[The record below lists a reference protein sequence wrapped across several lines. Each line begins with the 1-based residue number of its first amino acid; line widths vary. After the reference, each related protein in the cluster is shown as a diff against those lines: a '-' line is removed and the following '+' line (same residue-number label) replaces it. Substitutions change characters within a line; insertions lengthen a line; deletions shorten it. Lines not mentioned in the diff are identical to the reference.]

1 MKRRNEEEE
10 DDQKRDI
17 IEEYHNFASR
27 VYAGIAREGLSI
39 DKLSNKYEVQPI
51 SLTTYQGVHDL
62 VMNMNPNILET
73 KVNIHKIVDKI
84 EKNYTRLE
92 ISHKQELV
100 KAQKMLEGKQKKE
113 EEARKDDI
121 KNVKDIETRPDTP
134 TKIFGPY
141 VYAKNHEERVQ
152 SFVKDEREDMAIIML
167 QRLLRGRSD
176 QNMMYEG
183 KEKRLDLIQE
193 LLTVANVEPLPENQV
208 EDLLLQAHEE
218 KLKDAVLESIQGEV
232 MSRAFDMLS
241 KELIRF
247 KQEKKIN
254 KMVNIAEN
262 DRRTREAEERGRR
275 QAEETLQRRED
286 LLYQEIMKMHQG
298 SVDTYLDMMMNN
310 ALESASSR
318 QANQMATLKKEKID
332 NQIENLENK
341 HSRPQAIIKDLLTS
355 FLIPNIQ
362 RNKLQKR
369 VELEERRFAETA
381 KATLATTIA
390 SAKHLTQTKKE

>member
-1 MKRRNEEEE
+1 
-10 DDQKRDI
+10 
-17 IEEYHNFASR
+17 
-27 VYAGIAREGLSI
+27 
-39 DKLSNKYEVQPI
+39 
-51 SLTTYQGVHDL
+51 
-62 VMNMNPNILET
+62 
-73 KVNIHKIVDKI
+73 
-84 EKNYTRLE
+84 
-92 ISHKQELV
+92 
-100 KAQKMLEGKQKKE
+100 
-113 EEARKDDI
+113 
-121 KNVKDIETRPDTP
+121 
-134 TKIFGPY
+134 
-141 VYAKNHEERVQ
+141 
-152 SFVKDEREDMAIIML
+152 
-167 QRLLRGRSD
+167 
-176 QNMMYEG
+176 
-183 KEKRLDLIQE
+183 
-193 LLTVANVEPLPENQV
+193 
-208 EDLLLQAHEE
+208 
-218 KLKDAVLESIQGEV
+218 
-232 MSRAFDMLS
+232 
-241 KELIRF
+241 
-247 KQEKKIN
+247 
-254 KMVNIAEN
+254 MVNIAEN